1 MQNIKDITRV
11 YLVSVFVAVGFL
23 GISYLL
29 APEVFADTA
38 STAVTVTNATPV
50 VTNVTLNG
58 GSSITLTENTTT
70 SITIAATV
78 SDGNGCADVFSSG
91 TITAVLYRSGL
102 AATSSC
108 TASDTNCYR
117 SITMANAGGDTCTGG
132 VDTTADASATV
143 PVWYFADPTDA
154 SSSFP
159 TQWWVSYVKANDF
172 SNASSSATSTTV
184 VDINSLY
191 ALNITASINYGSVA
205 PGADTGSG
213 NQTATTTNTGNAKID
228 IEFSGTNMSGPATL
242 AATQQKYG
250 TSSVAYA
257 SLAYTL
263 STTATSRDINFFAA
277 TASSTPAATSTFWGL
292 AIPNGQTLGSYTGT
306 NTFTAIYT
314 P

>member
-1 MQNIKDITRV
+1 MKTIKNIAGV
-11 YLVSVFVAVGFL
+11 YLVSFFVALGFL
-23 GISYLL
+23 GFSYLFV
-29 APEVFADTA
+29 PEVFADTA

-50 VTNVTLNG
+50 VTAVTLNG
-58 GSSITLTENTTT
+58 GSNITLTENTTT
-70 SITIAATV
+70 SVTITATI
-78 SDGNGCADVFSSG
+78 SDGNGCSDVFSSG
-91 TITAVLYRSGL
+91 TITAVLFRSGV

-108 TASDTNCYR
+108 TANDANCYR
-117 SITMANAGGDTCTGG
+117 NITMTNAGGDTCTGG

-184 VDINSLY
+184 VDMNSLY
-191 ALNITASINYGSVA
+191 ALNVTAAINYGSIA
-205 PGADTGSG
+205 PGSDTAGA

-228 IEFSGTNMSGPATL
+228 EEFSGTNMSGPASL
-242 AATQQKYG
+242 AATQQKYA
-250 TSSVAYA
+250 TSSVTYA
-257 SLAYTL
+257 SLTHTL
-263 STTATSRDINFFAA
+263 TTSPVARDMNIFPTTS
-277 TASSTPAATSTFWGL
+277 SSTSAVSSTFWGL